1 MYKVFI
7 ENKAVIFKINP
18 QLKNKQVLSKK
29 QVWKKIKWI
38 LKTDLDGIVFE
49 IKSKQQFWDIFDEYI
64 YIKAAGG
71 IVQRKNKFLFIKR
84 NGVWDIPKGK
94 LEKGEKVK
102 EAAVREIV
110 EECNVNPPKIKC
122 HLLNT
127 FHIYKMNGRKY
138 LKKTYW
144 YWMKANK
151 NDKKLKPQKEE
162 GITKVKFF
170 KPSKFDKIKAN
181 TYKSIVEVINEL
193 EKQLPN

>member
-18 QLKNKQVLSKK
+18 QLKNKMVLSKK

-38 LKTDLDGIVFE
+38 TKTNLDGIIFE
-49 IKSKQQFWDIFDEYI
+49 IKTKQQFWDIFDEYI

-102 EAAVREIV
+102 QTAVREIV
-110 EECNVNPPKIKC
+110 EECHVNPPKIKS
-122 HLLNT
+122 HLIDT
-127 FHIYKMNGRKY
+127 FHTYKMNGTKY

-144 YWMKANK
+144 FWMEANK
-151 NDKKLKPQKEE
+151 KDKKLKPQKEE
-162 GITKVKFF
+162 GITKVKYF
-170 KPSKFDKIKAN
+170 KPSQFKKIKSK
-181 TYKSIVEVINEL
+181 TYGSIVEVINKL
-193 EKQLPN
+193 EKQLDN